1 LLKNRRR
8 ARPAFSLALAIF
20 TAFLPVFSICAP
32 AAGAVETWEKLDR
45 KLKSQVFQL
54 NVGLKL
60 RLKSGQYVQLADLSP
75 RNHYPIFSTSP
86 TDCGFKVI
94 GYGTTFPIRTNRTD
108 KTYFLTNRHV
118 VDSGDEIIKEC
129 QRFYAATRLLAE
141 QTAAGGDV
149 ERRLQE
155 LLAIF
160 NLSTKKNM
168 SGAERGLYQATADS
182 VWDTYDTYLSVKA
195 DPARLLFDKYLSS
208 AGVDPEIGYFL
219 HPPGPV
225 TQAPLQAHLY
235 KSPQNDSTIDLA
247 ILTVNSANMPVMEFD
262 HLPPAEGQEIQ
273 VIGYPT
279 ASDQIDL
286 DSSKYYA
293 PTFNTGR
300 ISRIAPRILQVD
312 APITTGNSGG
322 PVVSQRGKVVGVV
335 AVRALSARG
344 GELPNF
350 GGAITIQS
358 VQAFA
363 PELFERIS
371 TR

>member
-1 LLKNRRR
+1 MR
-8 ARPAFSLALAIF
+8 AVISLWLALIA
-20 TAFLPVFSICAP
+20 ACLPLVSVCAP
-32 AAGAVETWEKLDR
+32 PATAVETWEKLDR
-45 KLKSQVFQL
+45 RLKSQVFQI

-60 RLKSGQYVQLADLSP
+60 GLKNGLFVQLADLSP
-75 RNHYPIFSTSP
+75 RNHYPVFSTSNS
-86 TDCGFKVI
+86 DLGFKVV
-94 GYGTTFPIRTNRTD
+94 GYGSAFPIKTNRSD

-118 VDSGDEIIKEC
+118 TDSGEELIKEC
-129 QRFYAATRLLAE
+129 ERFYAAARLLAE
-141 QTAAGGDV
+141 QTAGSGGID
-149 ERRLQE
+149 RRFQE
-155 LLAIF
+155 LLAILNF
-160 NLSTKKNM
+160 SVKKDMNA
-168 SGAERGLYQATADS
+168 AERNLYQTTADA

-195 DPARLLFDKYLSS
+195 DPARLLFGKYLSTV
-208 AGVDPEIGYFL
+208 GVDPEIGYFL

-225 TQAPLQAHLY
+225 TQAALTAHLY
-235 KSPQNDSTIDLA
+235 KPSQSDNAIDLS
-247 ILTVNSANMPVMEFD
+247 ILTVNNPNIPPLEFD
-262 HLPPAEGQEIQ
+262 HLPPTEGQEIQ

-300 ISRIAPRILQVD
+300 ISRVAPRILQVD

-350 GGAITIQS
+350 GGAITIPS